1 MKDERVREG
10 KKEGYGIE
18 KEVTVTVAM
27 KREEGWNRSGM
38 WICR

>member
-1 MKDERVREG
+1 MYIPSKNFLQ
-10 KKEGYGIE
+10 GIGDCDC
-18 KEVTVTVAM
+18 VAM